1 MIKGLKQY
9 SYFRSLQQ
17 HNATLNNFNNSM
29 VFVLSRVWII
39 EISNC
44 YVTVCN
50 IWNLMRTSVK
60 KSANEVQNEVQL
72 YV

>member
-29 VFVLSRVWII
+29 VFVLSRV
-39 EISNC
+39 
-44 YVTVCN
+44 
-50 IWNLMRTSVK
+50 
-60 KSANEVQNEVQL
+60 
-72 YV
+72 